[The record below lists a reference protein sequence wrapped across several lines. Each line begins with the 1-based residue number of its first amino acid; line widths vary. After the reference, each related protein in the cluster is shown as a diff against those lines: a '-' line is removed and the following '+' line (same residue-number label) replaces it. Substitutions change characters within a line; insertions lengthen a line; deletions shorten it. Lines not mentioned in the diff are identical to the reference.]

1 MWSLGVVLFSLL
13 VGSTPFDIANE
24 SDDAFLRF
32 REEGFGVIEE
42 MRADA
47 PVSAQA
53 LSRCSLENS
62 WVDVLK
68 CTLVENPNNR
78 IRLEELQFHPFL
90 H

>member
-1 MWSLGVVLFSLL
+1 MVLF
-13 VGSTPFDIANE
+13 
-24 SDDAFLRF
+24 FLRF

-42 MRADA
+42 MMADV

-53 LSRCSLENS
+53 LSRCGLEDS

-68 CTLVENPNNR
+68 CTLVENPNIR
-78 IRLEELQFHPFL
+78 IRLEELQFHAFL